1 MTERIGS
8 ERSAVQNGGTEPT
21 LQKCLDELETVVSQ
35 QVVYEDAPE
44 KSVRA

>member
-1 MTERIGS
+1 MSSYYSYSMNR
-8 ERSAVQNGGTEPT
+8 
-21 LQKCLDELETVVSQ
+21 VVSQ